1 MENEL
6 LELSDIVMVESPVTD
21 TDVEILGDT
30 DGLFDTEGELVS
42 EYVIVFFT
50 LLELVWVRDDKA
62 LNDIVVETVL
72 VTPVGNAVLLTVL
85 VKIELLVPETVLLN
99 VLLGDNE

>member
-50 LLELVWVRDDKA
+50 LLELV
-62 LNDIVVETVL
+62 
-72 VTPVGNAVLLTVL
+72 
-85 VKIELLVPETVLLN
+85 
-99 VLLGDNE
+99 